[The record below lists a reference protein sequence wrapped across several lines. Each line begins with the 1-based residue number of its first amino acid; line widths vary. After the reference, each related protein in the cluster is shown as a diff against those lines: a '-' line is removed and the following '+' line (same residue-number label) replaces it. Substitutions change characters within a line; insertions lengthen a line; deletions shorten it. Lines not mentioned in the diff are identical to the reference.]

1 MCSDGAGLGGQR
13 ADEGGARRVP
23 PQHAGLARPQG
34 PSALPAPPQLASAE
48 AYRPHRAQFA
58 KFQLPD
64 EILVWESIPMTST
77 GKMSKKD
84 ARDKMEG
91 EGYELPDLR
100 ASL

>member
-1 MCSDGAGLGGQR
+1 
-13 ADEGGARRVP
+13 
-23 PQHAGLARPQG
+23 
-34 PSALPAPPQLASAE
+34 
-48 AYRPHRAQFA
+48 
-58 KFQLPD
+58 
-64 EILVWESIPMTST
+64 MTST